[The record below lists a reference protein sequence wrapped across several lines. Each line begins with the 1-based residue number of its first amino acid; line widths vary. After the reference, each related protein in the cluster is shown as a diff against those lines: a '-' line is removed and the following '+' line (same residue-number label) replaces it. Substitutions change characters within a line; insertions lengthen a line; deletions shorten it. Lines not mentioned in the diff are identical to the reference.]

1 MEFLVRAENRL
12 PPDTPEE
19 TRERLRKA
27 ERERAVELREAGV
40 LKRLWRVPGR
50 NATIGLYEADD
61 PAVLHDAIASLPM
74 WPWLDV
80 TVEPLATHP
89 QERRDK

>member
-12 PPDTPEE
+12 PPDTPDE

-27 ERERAVELREAGV
+27 ERERAIELREAGV

-61 PAVLHDAIASLPM
+61 PAALHDAIASLPM

-80 TVEPLATHP
+80 TVEALATHP
-89 QERRDK
+89 QER

>member
-12 PPDTPEE
+12 PPDTPEQ
-19 TRERLRKA
+19 TRQRLRET
-27 ERERAVELREAGV
+27 ERERAGELRAAGV

-50 NATIGLYEADD
+50 NAWIGLFEADD
-61 PAVLHDAIASLPM
+61 PTALHDAIASLPM